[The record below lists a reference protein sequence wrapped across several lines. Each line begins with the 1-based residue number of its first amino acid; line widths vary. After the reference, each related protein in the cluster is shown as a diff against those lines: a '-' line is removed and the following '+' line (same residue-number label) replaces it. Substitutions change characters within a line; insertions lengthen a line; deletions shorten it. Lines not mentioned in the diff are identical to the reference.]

1 MGLDISFDSVKRTE
15 LGYFRKV
22 NFILTYFNVT
32 DDYNCVDI
40 EINQEDFAE
49 FVADLKCEL
58 LQIDTRWQQYP
69 DSVEIP
75 PINPRFYSCEVPFG
89 GNTCYD
95 QFYWGDL
102 QRVYD
107 WSIKVLIDFDWDGH
121 KLVLNCNW

>member
-15 LGYFRKV
+15 VGYFRKV

-32 DDYNCVDI
+32 DNYNCVDI
-40 EINQEDFAE
+40 EVTREDLAE

-58 LQIDTRWQQYP
+58 LQLDTRRQQYP

-75 PINPRFYSCEVPFG
+75 PINPRLYSCEVPFG
-89 GNTCYD
+89 GSTLYD
-95 QFYWGDL
+95 KFYWGDL
-102 QRVYD
+102 QRAYD
-107 WSIKVLIDFDWDGH
+107 WAINVLKEFDWDGH